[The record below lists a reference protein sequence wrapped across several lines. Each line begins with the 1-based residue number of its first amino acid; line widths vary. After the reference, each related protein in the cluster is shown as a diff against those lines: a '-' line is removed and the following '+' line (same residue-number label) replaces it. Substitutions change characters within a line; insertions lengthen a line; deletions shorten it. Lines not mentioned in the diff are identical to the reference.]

1 MKFLAFFV
9 VLISCAVSAERTCPR
24 CTWSNCEYPGSPAG
38 ASGNSEKFSC
48 TVKMLAVVCQRFCRL
63 CSLVAFLWEIFWI
76 KFFVASVFLKTP
88 PPSPQGTFPQA
99 LLKEKSQ
106 YPFFNLVSMELSSS
120 YFFETCSWGAADRA
134 PGVSPM
140 LSKGSTTELDL
151 SQLDPPGLTSAL
163 KCFGEMY
170 SKVSC
175 DCSPILNGV

>member
-1 MKFLAFFV
+1 MLYQQKGLAHAVREVIVSIQALLLVPLGILRSSVALLKCWLWSVSVSVGCVPWLPFFGKYFE
-9 VLISCAVSAERTCPR
+9 LNSL
-24 CTWSNCEYPGSPAG
+24 SPVF
-38 ASGNSEKFSC
+38 FS
-48 TVKMLAVVCQRFCRL
+48 RH
-63 CSLVAFLWEIFWI
+63 
-76 KFFVASVFLKTP
+76 P

-151 SQLDPPGLTSAL
+151 SQLESPGLTSAL